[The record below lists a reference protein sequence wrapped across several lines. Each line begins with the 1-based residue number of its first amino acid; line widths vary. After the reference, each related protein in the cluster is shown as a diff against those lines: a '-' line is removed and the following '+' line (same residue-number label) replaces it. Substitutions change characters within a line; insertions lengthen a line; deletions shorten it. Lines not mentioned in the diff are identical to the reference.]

1 MPGCRRLALPVA
13 SCWPRNLNGTWRW
26 TLNEAGRYL
35 RASDLVTVNVE
46 RSCLW
51 RRREF
56 ARRQDNTNRNY
67 FYMRAIRAGV
77 AFSRVELEI

>member
-1 MPGCRRLALPVA
+1 
-13 SCWPRNLNGTWRW
+13 
-26 TLNEAGRYL
+26 L